1 MHGGEGIMRVD
12 LTTRI
17 SQEEVQ
23 PVIKLK
29 NFVQVKFLISF
40 SPFEVCSKLKLYLIS
55 KLSW

>member
-29 NFVQVKFLISF
+29 NFVQVKFLKVF
-40 SPFEVCSKLKLYLIS
+40 PLLKFVASTKFI
-55 KLSW
+55 